1 MQTERERETCWDVA
15 RCHVDLPTLALK
27 GLASMDGVAADRR
40 TKEEFGRVKLITN
53 QPRYQASIG
62 APCRN
67 IAPARRQSHAPNAYR
82 LAGVYVAC
90 ILHGEKPG
98 AADIRHRQGAASS
111 MRLPLGPGR
120 NEIGPAGVGVRT
132 TKSAGAGDSLLHPQ
146 FVV

>member
-1 MQTERERETCWDVA
+1 MA
-15 RCHVDLPTLALK
+15 
-27 GLASMDGVAADRR
+27 GVAADRR

-98 AADIRHRQGAASS
+98 ELPTSVIGSEQLRQCGF
-111 MRLPLGPGR
+111 RLALGGT
-120 NEIGPAGVGVRT
+120 NSGPR
-132 TKSAGAGDSLLHPQ
+132 
-146 FVV
+146 